1 MVCIFLMVVGH
12 WTSNPL
18 ILTYI
23 YSFHMPA
30 LFVISGYLYKPHSWY
45 STIASF
51 AVPVLFFSL
60 MNLLFQLLLGDR
72 TIESVLH
79 PRILFDIIHYRYGLG
94 TGLFMGDWFLWAL
107 IGLRFFFG
115 DIGFFKPLKRSYLPI
130 AILCVAYMTFESCLI
145 SIDTIFG
152 GYYVGLMIPSF
163 AFFSLGLWLKDREWF
178 LKDVPVKYISLLLL
192 LFVVL
197 PLVNGKC
204 SINSDEYGRS
214 YLLFAINA
222 ALSSI
227 LLFAIA
233 ARIPSTKF
241 VQTISK
247 GTLIVLGSHMPIL
260 RLLGLLLPE
269 TLSFTFP
276 FITII
281 LCYYIIIACERYCP
295 MLLGK
300 SSSFGMSS
308 GKSRSM
314 WNVIVEWVIKQ
325 KNPLKTY
332 FLS

>member
-1 MVCIFLMVVGH
+1 MVVGH

-18 ILTYI
+18 ILAYI

-30 LFVISGYLYKPHSWY
+30 LFIISGYLYKPHSWY

-51 AVPVLFFSL
+51 AFPVLFFSL
-60 MNLLFQLLLGDR
+60 VNLLFQLFLGDR
-72 TIESVLH
+72 TIESALN
-79 PRILFDIIHYRYGLG
+79 PRILYDIIHYRYGLG
-94 TGLFMGDWFLWAL
+94 TGLFMGDWFLWVL

-115 DIGFFKPLKRSYLPI
+115 DIGFFKPLKRYYLPI

-145 SIDTIFG
+145 SVNTIFR
-152 GYYVGLMIPSF
+152 GYYVGLMIPSL
-163 AFFSLGLWLKDREWF
+163 AFFSLGLWLKDSI
-178 LKDVPVKYISLLLL
+178 LSPKDVPVKYISLLLL

-197 PLVNGKC
+197 PFVNGKC

-222 ALSSI
+222 ALSTI
-227 LLFAIA
+227 LLFTIA
-233 ARIPSTKF
+233 ARIPSIKF
-241 VQTISK
+241 VRTISK
-247 GTLIVLGSHMPIL
+247 GTLVVLGTHMPIL
-260 RLLGLLLPE
+260 RILRLLLPE

-300 SSSFGMSS
+300 SRNFAMFS
-308 GKSRSM
+308 GKSKS
-314 WNVIVEWVIKQ
+314 N
-325 KNPLKTY
+325 
-332 FLS
+332 